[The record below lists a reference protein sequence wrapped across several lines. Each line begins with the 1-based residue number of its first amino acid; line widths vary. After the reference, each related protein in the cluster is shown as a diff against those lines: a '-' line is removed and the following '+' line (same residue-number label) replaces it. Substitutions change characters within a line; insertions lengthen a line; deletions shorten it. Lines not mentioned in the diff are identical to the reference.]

1 MSNQHKT
8 AKDFVSVWADLLGR
22 AQKDPALKKRLIAS
36 ALDELKAEGFEVET
50 EEAGKAVEQAV
61 RTAVENGNMVDVLKQ
76 LASGNAGG
84 QTTTNADP
92 DYIKA
97 EAKIHGLVLTLSPQ
111 ACSDLA
117 TGMGIGA
124 AISSALSFIP
134 GVGPPLA
141 FVVGVGIAASAGI
154 IALANRGKGV
164 WVTYLWIPPF
174 YSWVHPVS

>member
-8 AKDFVSVWADLLGR
+8 AKDYVTVWANLLER

-36 ALDELKAEGFEVET
+36 PRDELKAEGFEIET

-61 RTAVENGNMVDVLKQ
+61 RIAVENPNMVDMLKH
-76 LASGNAGG
+76 LASGGG
-84 QTTTNADP
+84 QMTSDP
-92 DYIKA
+92 DYVKA

-117 TGMGIGA
+117 AGLGIGG
-124 AISSALSFIP
+124 AISSALAFIP

-141 FVVGVGIAASAGI
+141 FVVGVGIAASVGI
-154 IALANRGKGV
+154 ITLANRGKGV

-174 YSWVHPVS
+174 PSWVNPVS

>member
-8 AKDFVSVWADLLGR
+8 AKDFVSIWADLLGR

-36 ALDELKAEGFEVET
+36 ALDELKAEGWEVET

-61 RTAVENGNMVDVLKQ
+61 RTAVENGNMVDVLKH
-76 LASGNAGG
+76 LASGSHGV
-84 QTTTNADP
+84 QTTTDP
-92 DYIKA
+92 DYVRA

-141 FVVGVGIAASAGI
+141 FVIGVGVAASAGI
-154 IALANRGKGV
+154 ITLANRGKGV
-164 WVTYLWIPPF
+164 WVTYIWIPPF
-174 YSWVHPVS
+174 PSWVSPVS

>member
-1 MSNQHKT
+1 MSNQPKT
-8 AKDFVSVWADLLGR
+8 AKDYVSIWADLLGR

-36 ALDELKAEGFEVET
+36 ALDELKAEGWEVET
-50 EEAGKAVEQAV
+50 EADGKAVEQAV
-61 RTAVENGNMVDVLKQ
+61 RTAVENPNMVDVLKH
-76 LASGNAGG
+76 LASGSHGAK
-84 QTTTNADP
+84 TSTDP

-124 AISSALSFIP
+124 GISSALSFIP
-134 GVGPPLA
+134 AVGPPLA
-141 FVVGVGIAASAGI
+141 FVVGVGIATSAGI

-174 YSWVHPVS
+174 PSWVHPVS

>member
-1 MSNQHKT
+1 MSNPSKT
-8 AKDFVSVWADLLGR
+8 AKDYVSIWADLLGR

-36 ALDELKAEGFEVET
+36 ALDELKAQGFEVET
-50 EEAGKAVEQAV
+50 GEAGKAVEQAV
-61 RTAVENGNMVDVLKQ
+61 RIAVENPNLVDLLKH
-76 LASGNAGG
+76 LASGNAGP
-84 QTTTNADP
+84 QTTADP
-92 DYIKA
+92 DYVKA

-174 YSWVHPVS
+174 PSWVHPVS

>member
-1 MSNQHKT
+1 MSNQPKS
-8 AKDFVSVWADLLGR
+8 AKDYVSIWADLLGR

-36 ALDELKAEGFEVET
+36 ALDELKAEGWEVET
-50 EEAGKAVEQAV
+50 EAGKAVEQAV
-61 RTAVENGNMVDVLKQ
+61 RTAVENPNMVDILKH
-76 LASGNAGG
+76 LASGSHGV
-84 QTTTNADP
+84 QTTTDG

-124 AISSALSFIP
+124 AVSSALSFIP

-174 YSWVHPVS
+174 PSWVHPVS

>member
-1 MSNQHKT
+1 
-8 AKDFVSVWADLLGR
+8 
-22 AQKDPALKKRLIAS
+22 
-36 ALDELKAEGFEVET
+36 
-50 EEAGKAVEQAV
+50 
-61 RTAVENGNMVDVLKQ
+61 MVDMLKH
-76 LASGNAGG
+76 LASGNSGV
-84 QTTTNADP
+84 QTTTNTDP
-92 DYIKA
+92 DYIRA

-174 YSWVHPVS
+174 PSWVHPVS